1 MPEDIKPTETKPADQ
16 KPVDAKVESKPADTK
31 PAEAGKPADA
41 VKPAGDDKTEAAKET
56 KTEAKAGDQKPAEE
70 LKTLLD
76 EATEEEVKDGKP
88 IESKVPEKYEFKLP
102 EGITLDEAQMK
113 LVDPAFREL
122 GLSNEQA
129 QKLVDIQLALNKQ
142 NEDFH
147 VKAFNQYVE
156 DLKTEAKTYFGQ
168 KLPEVMR
175 NVARARDTFMPKSA
189 DGKEHPLQEKLNISG
204 LANDKDVLEF
214 FDKVGRTISEGK
226 FVDGKRSAPVKGAAG
241 QTHEEASQSVSMD
254 KVYPSMAKT

>member
-1 MPEDIKPTETKPADQ
+1 MPEPAEQPVPAAAAAQPT
-16 KPVDAKVESKPADTK
+16 ESKPADK
-31 PAEAGKPADA
+31 PAEAAGKPAEA
-41 VKPAGDDKTEAAKET
+41 AKPAGDDKAKPAEAAKPAE
-56 KTEAKAGDQKPAEE
+56 GQKPAEE

-76 EATEEEVKDGKP
+76 EASEEEVKLDKDGKP
-88 IESKVPEKYEFKLP
+88 IVEDKKTVPEKYTFTLA
-102 EGITLDEAQMK
+102 EGQIIDEKALEAATPIFQK
-113 LVDPAFREL
+113 L

-129 QKLVDIQLALNKQ
+129 QELINLQLQLTKQ
-142 NEDFH
+142 NEEGH
-147 VKAFNQYVE
+147 VKAFTQYVE
-156 DLKTEAKTYFGQ
+156 DLKTEAKTYFGP

-241 QTHEEASQSVSMD
+241 QTHEQASETVPLD
-254 KVYPSMAKT
+254 KVYPSMARN